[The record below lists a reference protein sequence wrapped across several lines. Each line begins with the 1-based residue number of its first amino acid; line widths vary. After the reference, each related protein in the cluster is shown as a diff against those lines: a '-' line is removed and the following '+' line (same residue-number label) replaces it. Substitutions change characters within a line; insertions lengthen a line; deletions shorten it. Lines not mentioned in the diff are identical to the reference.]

1 MKIWT
6 DVCSRDR
13 LLCSHTV
20 RTLINIVSKHQAN
33 HAHILEL
40 RRTTESLDQNIKD
53 TVKLLADARKDV
65 LAIPA
70 DESAQRSRREV
81 DVEELLRYAKFISKT
96 TVPPTFRKPIPEIKL
111 PALSDEQAQAQITN
125 GMATPPPGAQD
136 SENTPYARSEIVGIQ
151 AMPQQSQDWLESF
164 NNLPF
169 EPWPSHGIIQ
179 QGALADI
186 QRMIE
191 DGRDPNSLLSPEEQA
206 EADRKKAEEEE
217 RERVEQEERSRRR
230 LSMSAAQGN
239 RARPDVFNPDD
250 M

>member
-1 MKIWT
+1 M
-6 DVCSRDR
+6 SR
-13 LLCSHTV
+13 
-20 RTLINIVSKHQAN
+20 HQAN
-33 HAHILEL
+33 FARLTAL

-65 LAIPA
+65 VAIPA
-70 DESAQRSRREV
+70 DDSAQKSRREV

-96 TVPPTFRKPIPEIKL
+96 TIPPTFRKPIPEVKL
-111 PALSDEQAQAQITN
+111 PKTFDEQAQAQITN

-136 SENTPYARSEIVGIQ
+136 SENTPYARSEIVGLQ
-151 AMPQQSQDWLESF
+151 AMPQHSQDWLESF

-191 DGRDPNSLLSPEEQA
+191 DGRDPSSMLSPEEQA
-206 EADRKKAEEEE
+206 EADKRRAEEEE
-217 RERVEQEERSRRR
+217 RERLEQEERSRRR
-230 LSMSAAQGN
+230 LSISAAQGS